1 MYSKPRENTLHRLL
15 GVIYFVGGSDKGLQN
30 KGGRRTEVRIQI
42 RYKPYM
48 TFKMYVTDLIAV
60 TPVNMKTMHQ

>member
-1 MYSKPRENTLHRLL
+1 MGCSE
-15 GVIYFVGGSDKGLQN
+15 KGLQN
-30 KGGRRTEVRIQI
+30 KGGRRTEVRNQL

-48 TFKMYVTDLIAV
+48 TFKTYDTDPIAV